1 MLHLVELVEKEFV
14 LLDINQDNLFLL
26 LWTNIFL
33 GRENLSL
40 MKRAKI

>member
-1 MLHLVELVEKEFV
+1 MLHLVELVQKEFV
-14 LLDINQDNLFLL
+14 LLDINKFKHIL

-33 GRENLSL
+33 ERENLSL